1 MIMFYSIRYLNAMF
15 ENIFWC
21 NVYRTMFPF

>member
-1 MIMFYSIRYLNAMF
+1 MIIFYGIGCLNAMF